1 VLREG
6 LNCKLAISPGRSR
19 RWKREASRSAG
30 IRGNRSPPSLRLPGH
45 GLPVLVSFDRA
56 GAYPVEIARCLTSLI
71 ALMDYVFLDIAPEM
85 AVLGTGPFRFV
96 SELPG
101 DCDAAFYLND
111 FGLSRNECWAI
122 PEKARTTHS
131 PMSVAGVSVPRFS
144 AVPVWEQP
152 SRSDFARVFGDIT
165 TRLADGQLQK
175 AVPAVVER
183 VHLNGSS
190 NEGNGSG
197 TVLSLHYDVARPGAA
212 FRYGYQ
218 IGDDGAFGVTP
229 EALVTLA
236 GGGLRT
242 MALAGTAPAAARAA
256 FVEDSKQIREH
267 QFVVDALVQCLS
279 AFGDVEIGQREV
291 VEFARLLHFQTLLS
305 VKLTGGALDP
315 AQVVE
320 AIHPTPAVGVLPRT
334 VQNLEVLNRYRT
346 EMEVP
351 SMFGAPLGVWWQ
363 GTFHAVAAIRGFFWN
378 HDNGCLPA
386 GCGVITESIED
397 KEWDELKLKRAW
409 VKERIGLA

>member
-1 VLREG
+1 
-6 LNCKLAISPGRSR
+6 
-19 RWKREASRSAG
+19 
-30 IRGNRSPPSLRLPGH
+30 
-45 GLPVLVSFDRA
+45 
-56 GAYPVEIARCLTSLI
+56 
-71 ALMDYVFLDIAPEM
+71 MDYVFLDIAPEM

-101 DCDAAFYLND
+101 DCEAAFYVND
-111 FGLSRNECWAI
+111 FDLSRHDCWAI
-122 PEKARTTHS
+122 PERAWTTHA
-131 PMSVAGVSVPRFS
+131 PMSVAGIKVPKFS
-144 AVPVWEQP
+144 ADPVWEQP

-165 TRLADGQLQK
+165 TRLASGQLQK

-183 VHLNGSS
+183 VHVNGSS
-190 NEGNGSG
+190 STGNGSSP
-197 TVLSLHYDVARPGAA
+197 VSSLHYDVARPGAA

-236 GGGLRT
+236 DGELRT
-242 MALAGTAPAAARAA
+242 MALAGTAPATTRAA
-256 FVEDSKQIREH
+256 FVEDGKQIREH

-279 AFGDVEIGQREV
+279 AFGEVEIGQREV

-305 VKLTGGALDP
+305 VKLAGFASGALNP
-315 AQVVE
+315 AHVVG

-334 VQNLEVLNRYRT
+334 LQNLEVLNRYRT

-378 HDNGCLPA
+378 HDNGSLPA